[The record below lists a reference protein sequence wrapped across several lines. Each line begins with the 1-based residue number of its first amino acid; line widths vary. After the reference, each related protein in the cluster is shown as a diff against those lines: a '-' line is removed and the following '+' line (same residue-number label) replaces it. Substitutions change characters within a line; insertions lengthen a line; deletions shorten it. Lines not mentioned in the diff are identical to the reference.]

1 MRILKSLGG
10 AACAL
15 TAFVL
20 IATASPV
27 RAQQGQPLNSPHYLE
42 GLADLRTARDYIQS
56 DHRPDFDRERHHA
69 LDEIDKAIQEIKH
82 AAWDNGTNTKYAPPA
97 AGLTDP
103 WRPMRS
109 ATNWLSEAVKQIND
123 IQDQQNP
130 GLQLRATQHIVEAR
144 HTVDAVIQMAGH

>member
-1 MRILKSLGG
+1 MEEEPDANFEESWRGRLRPDSVCTDCNGEPGAG
-10 AACAL
+10 AA
-15 TAFVL
+15 
-20 IATASPV
+20 
-27 RAQQGQPLNSPHYLE
+27 G
-42 GLADLRTARDYIQS
+42 RDYIQS